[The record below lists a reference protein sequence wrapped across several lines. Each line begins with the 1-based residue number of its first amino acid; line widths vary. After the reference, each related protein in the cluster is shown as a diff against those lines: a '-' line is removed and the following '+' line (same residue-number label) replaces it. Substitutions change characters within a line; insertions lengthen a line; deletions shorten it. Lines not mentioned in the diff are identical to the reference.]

1 LQFKGGDDMF
11 YVVAYDMPDTK
22 RRNRLMKVM
31 KGFGVHTQYS
41 VFECELDDKEHDR
54 MVRTILKIIDPGED
68 DVKIYRLCRDCL
80 HSVTVIGV
88 GMVAEE
94 PDAIII

>member
-1 LQFKGGDDMF
+1 MF

-22 RRNRLMKVM
+22 RRTRLLKAM

-41 VFECELDDKEHDR
+41 VFECELDGREYDR
-54 MVRTILKIIDPGED
+54 MIMVIKRIIKTDED
-68 DVKIYRLCRDCL
+68 DIKIYRLCRDCL
-80 HSVTVIGV
+80 HSVRVLGIGS
-88 GMVAEE
+88 VAVE